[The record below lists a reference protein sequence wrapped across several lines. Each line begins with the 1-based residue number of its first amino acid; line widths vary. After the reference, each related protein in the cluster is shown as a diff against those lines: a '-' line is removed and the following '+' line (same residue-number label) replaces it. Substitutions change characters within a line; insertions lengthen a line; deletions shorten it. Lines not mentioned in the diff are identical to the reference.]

1 MGTDVKEG
9 VRVQLHRLL
18 ARRHDD
24 GDGVVDDVKCA
35 DEETKREKWDSKVDY
50 ILSQVGYC
58 VGLGNLWR
66 FPYICN
72 RNGGGKKFIYLF
84 IYLFNFFNLLINL
97 FICLL
102 NNWSLRI
109 KKNSFIFFS

>member
-66 FPYICN
+66 FPYLCN
-72 RNGGGKKFIYLF
+72 RNGGGKKSIYSSSSSFFLSFFLF
-84 IYLFNFFNLLINL
+84 LLFYLIIETSNQI
-97 FICLL
+97 
-102 NNWSLRI
+102 
-109 KKNSFIFFS
+109 IF